1 MKYAIL
7 IGLFLATPAQAE
19 YLGKLSANPYAY
31 ESTSNPYGPYGSPYS
46 YKSINNQYGPYGSP
60 YSDTSVN
67 NPYASNPPSVYGDSL
82 IGGE

>member
-1 MKYAIL
+1 MKYTIL

-19 YLGKLSANPYAY
+19 YLGKLSANQYAY

-46 YKSINNQYGPYGSP
+46 YKSINNPYGPYGSP

-67 NPYASNPPSVYGDSL
+67 NPYASNAPSIYGDSL
-82 IGGE
+82 IGE

>member
-31 ESTSNPYGPYGSPYS
+31 ESTSNPYGPYGSKYS
-46 YKSINNQYGPYGSP
+46 YNSINNQYGPYGSP

-67 NPYASNPPSVYGDSL
+67 NPYASSPPSIYGDSL
-82 IGGE
+82 IGE